1 MENHA
6 EIAKRE
12 REESLFRLQLARQQ
26 RKEFLTESAE
36 LNSYFAQ
43 TAARRARYHERKA
56 SNQ

>member
-6 EIAKRE
+6 EIAQRE
-12 REESLFRLQLARQQ
+12 REESLFRRQLARQQ

-36 LNSYFAQ
+36 LNSYYSQA
-43 TAARRARYHERKA
+43 AARRARYHERKA